1 MKKHTFRTLV
11 FVGIASIVAVA
22 CSKKNSTPTPIP
34 INNLPQTLTV
44 KTATTTNGYFSINTP
59 NGFIVHVDDSSTYQT
74 GSSGYIQS
82 NIVSDSIK
90 LNFLFG
96 DKYDGPTTT
105 LNLTTIKAKHQNDSV
120 LNFTIQPINNFSSTA
135 IVPFFYNKDNT
146 DTEIELFALN
156 NIKAVS
162 KLKIYSQNGW
172 KLKPKQLDLIKSMMM
187 TVKYIP

>member
-22 CSKKNSTPTPIP
+22 CSKKNSTPTPTP
-34 INNLPQTLTV
+34 INNLPQTLMV
-44 KTATTTNGYFSINTP
+44 KTATTTNGCFSISTP
-59 NGFIVHVDDSSTYQT
+59 NGFTVHVDDSSTYQT

-105 LNLTTIKAKHQNDSV
+105 LNLTTIKAKHPNDSV
-120 LNFTIQPINNFSSTA
+120 LNFTIQPINNFFSTT

-156 NIKAVS
+156 NIQTVS

-172 KLKPKQLDLIKSMMM
+172 KLKPKQLDLIKRMMM

>member
-22 CSKKNSTPTPIP
+22 CSKKNSTPIP
-34 INNLPQTLTV
+34 INNLPQTLMV

-59 NGFIVHVDDSSTYQT
+59 NGFTVRVDDSSTYQT

-156 NIKAVS
+156 TIKAVS